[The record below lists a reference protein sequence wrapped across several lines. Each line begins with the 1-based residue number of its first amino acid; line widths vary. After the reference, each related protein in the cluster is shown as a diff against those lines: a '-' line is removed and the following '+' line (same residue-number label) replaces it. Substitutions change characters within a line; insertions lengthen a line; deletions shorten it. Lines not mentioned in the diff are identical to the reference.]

1 MRMSREV
8 TAQHRQEIVAAAA
21 RMLRERGIEGTS
33 VADIM
38 QAAGLTH
45 GGFYR
50 HFESKEALVAEAAES
65 IYKGRLRDLDLKS
78 EKSGAVEAAEEYV
91 AKYLTRYHVGNPGMG
106 CPMAALGVEAARERA
121 DVQKVFANGTQR
133 ILEKLSAGLD
143 GTPSERRA
151 KAIRLMAR
159 LVGAV
164 VIARA
169 VGNAALGEEVL
180 SACRE
185 VRSHREVESVTRVSR
200 GRPFVAAHQSI
211 WCRR

>member
-8 TAQHRQEIVAAAA
+8 MAEHRQEIVAAAA

-38 QAAGLTH
+38 QSAGLTH

-50 HFESKEALVAEAAES
+50 HFESKEALVSEASEAAYGNVLKDLAMKSERDGAAEA
-65 IYKGRLRDLDLKS
+65 
-78 EKSGAVEAAEEYV
+78 VEEYV
-91 AKYLTRYHVGNPGMG
+91 AQYLSRRHITKPGFG
-106 CPMAALGVEAARERA
+106 CPMAALGVEVARQGATVQETFAAGS
-121 DVQKVFANGTQR
+121 QG
-133 ILEKLSAGLD
+133 ILDKLSAGLT
-143 GTPSERRA
+143 GSASERRA
-151 KAIRLMAR
+151 KAMRLLAM

-169 VGNAALGEEVL
+169 VGDDRLGEEVL

-185 VRSHREVESVTRVSR
+185 TAGSPTARKR
-200 GRPFVAAHQSI
+200 
-211 WCRR
+211 

>member
-1 MRMSREV
+1 MRMSRE
-8 TAQHRQEIVAAAA
+8 AMAKHRQEIVAAAA

-50 HFESKEALVAEAAES
+50 HFASKEALVAEAAEAAYGD
-65 IYKGRLRDLDLKS
+65 ILNDLAAKS
-78 EKSGAVEAAEEYV
+78 EKQGAVEAVAEYI
-91 AKYLTRYHVGNPGMG
+91 AQYLSRRHVTKPGFG
-106 CPMAALGVEAARERA
+106 CPMAALGVEVAREGA
-121 DVQKVFANGTQR
+121 SVQESFANGTQG
-133 ILEKLSAGLD
+133 LLDTLSAGLT
-143 GTPSERRA
+143 GTASERRA
-151 KAIRLMAR
+151 KAIRLLAM

-169 VGNAALGEEVL
+169 VGDNRLGEEVL

-185 VRSHREVESVTRVSR
+185 TPGSPSHRKR
-200 GRPFVAAHQSI
+200 
-211 WCRR
+211 